1 MKNFFRSVRYLWPYR
16 GRLAISVVCVI
27 FIAVLWGGG
36 LGMCLPGLK
45 VLLAPEGLHGWAWQS
60 QIEAKLDVKV
70 VQRMVPAAGLAD
82 VADGAEGS
90 AAVIAVVDVVAV
102 TQGGQADRAGI
113 AVNSWI
119 VGVRVDGESPRTVA
133 GEQLFEH
140 LAGLPPDQAAH
151 LLVRT
156 PDEAAPRPF
165 EVRLHKPG
173 FGADLLGKVA
183 GLFPAPKDYPG
194 RFPILVWMLGLVLAI
209 TVMRDALRFVQE
221 YLVQTAVQR
230 GIMDLR
236 CEMYNNVLRLPMTF
250 FSQKGTSDTMS
261 RFINDVGEL
270 SRGQITLLGKTLVEP
285 AKAAA
290 SITMAM
296 ILSWKLTL
304 LAMIAGPP
312 AVMLIRMFGE
322 VMKRASRRALESNA
336 ELLGVLEETLTGI
349 RVVKAYTMESAE
361 RKRFHRIHRRLV
373 KQQRRMARID
383 SATAPSVEVMGMAA
397 GMLAT
402 ALAGYWVLNS
412 RMDPFVFMTWMG
424 CLVAMFDPVRKLAK
438 VVTRFQRAEAAAT
451 RIFELHDLEGEKRI
465 PGAPQL
471 PRHGESIEY
480 RDVSLRYPGAA
491 VEAVAG
497 ANLTIRYN
505 ETVAIVGPNGSG
517 KTTLVSMLPR
527 LLDPT
532 AGEIL
537 IDGRDITTHSL
548 RSLRRQIGLVTQD
561 TVLFHATIGEN
572 IAYGLRRA
580 RPEAVLAAA
589 KQAFVDE
596 FVRDLPDGYDTMV
609 GEHGATLSGGQKQRI
624 SIARAILRDPAILI
638 FDEATSQIDADSER
652 RIHQAMESFS
662 QGRTTLLI
670 AHRFATV
677 MSADRIAIMDAGLIV
692 DVGSHEELLGRCGL
706 YAHLYNTQFA
716 DTSGSQ

>member
-1 MKNFFRSVRYLWPYR
+1 
-16 GRLAISVVCVI
+16 
-27 FIAVLWGGG
+27 
-36 LGMCLPGLK
+36 
-45 VLLAPEGLHGWAWQS
+45 
-60 QIEAKLDVKV
+60 
-70 VQRMVPAAGLAD
+70 
-82 VADGAEGS
+82 
-90 AAVIAVVDVVAV
+90 
-102 TQGGQADRAGI
+102 
-113 AVNSWI
+113 
-119 VGVRVDGESPRTVA
+119 
-133 GEQLFEH
+133 
-140 LAGLPPDQAAH
+140 
-151 LLVRT
+151 
-156 PDEAAPRPF
+156 
-165 EVRLHKPG
+165 
-173 FGADLLGKVA
+173 
-183 GLFPAPKDYPG
+183 
-194 RFPILVWMLGLVLAI
+194 
-209 TVMRDALRFVQE
+209 LRFVQE

-270 SRGQITLLGKTLVEP
+270 SRGQITLMGKTLVEP

-312 AVMLIRMFGE
+312 AVMLIRMFGK

-336 ELLGVLEETLTGI
+336 ELLGALEETLTGV

-383 SATAPSVEVMGMAA
+383 SATAPCVEVMGIVA

-402 ALAGYWVLNS
+402 ALAGYWVLND
-412 RMDPFVFMTWMG
+412 RMDPFLFMTWMA
-424 CLVAMFDPVRKLAK
+424 CLAAMFDPVRKLAK
-438 VVTRFQRAEAAAT
+438 VVTRFQRAEAAAA
-451 RIFELHDLEGEKRI
+451 RVFELHDREGEKRI

-471 PRHGESIEY
+471 PRHSESIEY

-491 VEAVAG
+491 VEAVSG
-497 ANLTIRYN
+497 ANLTIRHN

-532 AGEIL
+532 GGQIL

-548 RSLRRQIGLVTQD
+548 RSLRRQIALVTQD

-572 IAYGLRRA
+572 IAYGLR
-580 RPEAVLAAA
+580 
-589 KQAFVDE
+589 
-596 FVRDLPDGYDTMV
+596 
-609 GEHGATLSGGQKQRI
+609 
-624 SIARAILRDPAILI
+624 
-638 FDEATSQIDADSER
+638 
-652 RIHQAMESFS
+652 
-662 QGRTTLLI
+662 
-670 AHRFATV
+670 
-677 MSADRIAIMDAGLIV
+677 
-692 DVGSHEELLGRCGL
+692 
-706 YAHLYNTQFA
+706 
-716 DTSGSQ
+716 